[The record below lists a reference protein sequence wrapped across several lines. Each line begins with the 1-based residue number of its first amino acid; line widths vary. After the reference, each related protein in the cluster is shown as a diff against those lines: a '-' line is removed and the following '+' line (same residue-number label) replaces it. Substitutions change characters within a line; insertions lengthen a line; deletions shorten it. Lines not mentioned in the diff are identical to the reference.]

1 MDFLAPRGVNRL
13 SCASGAAFKDNWQLS
28 QAQLGEFIFVLNR
41 QAGLPLKMNI
51 ERLGRGE
58 QRGRGR
64 IASGGR
70 LGLRSW
76 QHLSGGKPL
85 HGSSWV
91 APQENQPSS
100 SWPGVPQGWS
110 LCYLGLPIGL
120 EAAATSHSRPTA
132 MQTVMPI
139 NKDARLP
146 PCSRPSLS
154 THFFPVL
161 EL

>member
-70 LGLRSW
+70 LGLHSW
-76 QHLSGGKPL
+76 QHLSGASLYPSGEPAFIFMAWGASGVVAVLSGHCPL
-85 HGSSWV
+85 NWKQQQH
-91 APQENQPSS
+91 
-100 SWPGVPQGWS
+100 
-110 LCYLGLPIGL
+110 L
-120 EAAATSHSRPTA
+120 
-132 MQTVMPI
+132 TV
-139 NKDARLP
+139 DQQ
-146 PCSRPSLS
+146 
-154 THFFPVL
+154 
-161 EL
+161 